1 MEQRQVGQLIS
12 SAALSRVAV
21 GYSFGS
27 VLNIASGWKRGD
39 ACGRPIYKAAVHLRA
54 ATMGGACTTPQEVE
68 YEVVLHTYNACTG
81 PAQAFLGLLGGGGAY
96 VSGIEVDGAEY
107 SFDDRGCH
115 RTEPSKPASN
125 AAGSEKEKRVL
136 GTATM
141 TPARLKKIIRSVQ
154 REFKPAKEHPAQRTP
169 YTYDLVSHNG
179 NHFST
184 ALALA
189 LGVDP
194 PPPSLNALAN
204 TANMAANLLG
214 SLAGQFGGAMGQA
227 SANMQTPDAI
237 AVPMNTSVPVAQGI
251 S

>member
-1 MEQRQVGQLIS
+1 MTPWI
-12 SAALSRVAV
+12 
-21 GYSFGS
+21 
-27 VLNIASGWKRGD
+27 
-39 ACGRPIYKAAVHLRA
+39 RA
-54 ATMGGACTTPQEVE
+54 MGGACTTPQEVE

-96 VSGIEVDGAEY
+96 VSGIEVGGAEY
-107 SFDDRGCH
+107 SSMTGDAIR
-115 RTEPSKPASN
+115 RSPASLRRARRVGEGATGPRHGDDDAG
-125 AAGSEKEKRVL
+125 AAEKDHSQRAARVQA
-136 GTATM
+136 GAGATD
-141 TPARLKKIIRSVQ
+141 AV
-154 REFKPAKEHPAQRTP
+154 P

-214 SLAGQFGGAMGQA
+214 SLAGQFGGAMGQG
-227 SANMQTPDAI
+227 DALCHRRT
-237 AVPMNTSVPVAQGI
+237 VPMHAPVPVAQGV
-251 S
+251 SS

>member
-1 MEQRQVGQLIS
+1 
-12 SAALSRVAV
+12 
-21 GYSFGS
+21 
-27 VLNIASGWKRGD
+27 
-39 ACGRPIYKAAVHLRA
+39 
-54 ATMGGACTTPQEVE
+54 MGGACTTPQEVE

-96 VSGIEVDGAEY
+96 VSGIEVGGAEY

-115 RTEPSKPASN
+115 QTEPGKPASS
-125 AAGSEKEKRVL
+125 AAASEKERRVL

-141 TPARLKKIIRSVQ
+141 TPARLRKIIRGVQ

-169 YTYDLVSHNG
+169 HTYDLVSRNG

-237 AVPMNTSVPVAQGI
+237 AVPMHASVPVARGVA

>member
-1 MEQRQVGQLIS
+1 
-12 SAALSRVAV
+12 
-21 GYSFGS
+21 
-27 VLNIASGWKRGD
+27 
-39 ACGRPIYKAAVHLRA
+39 
-54 ATMGGACTTPQEVE
+54 MGGACTTPQEVE

-115 RTEPSKPASN
+115 QTEPGKPASS
-125 AAGSEKEKRVL
+125 AAASEKERRVL

-141 TPARLKKIIRSVQ
+141 TPARLRKIIRSVQ
-154 REFKPAKEHPAQRTP
+154 REFKPAPRERQPTP

-194 PPPSLNALAN
+194 PPASLNALAN

-214 SLAGQFGGAMGQA
+214 SLAGQFGQA
-227 SANMQTPDAI
+227 SANAGTPSAI
-237 AVPMNTSVPVAQGI
+237 AVPMNTSVPVAQGVA

>member
-1 MEQRQVGQLIS
+1 
-12 SAALSRVAV
+12 
-21 GYSFGS
+21 
-27 VLNIASGWKRGD
+27 
-39 ACGRPIYKAAVHLRA
+39 
-54 ATMGGACTTPQEVE
+54 MGGACTTPQEVE

-115 RTEPSKPASN
+115 RTEPGKPASN
-125 AAGSEKEKRVL
+125 AAASEKERRVL

-141 TPARLKKIIRSVQ
+141 TPNRLRKIIRSVQ
-154 REFKPAKEHPAQRTP
+154 REFKPAQEQRTP
-169 YTYDLVSHNG
+169 HTYDLVSHNG
-179 NHFST
+179 NHFSA

-214 SLAGQFGGAMGQA
+214 SLAGQFGQA
-227 SANMQTPDAI
+227 SANAGTPSAI
-237 AVPMNTSVPVAQGI
+237 AVPMNTSVPVAQGVA

>member
-1 MEQRQVGQLIS
+1 
-12 SAALSRVAV
+12 
-21 GYSFGS
+21 
-27 VLNIASGWKRGD
+27 
-39 ACGRPIYKAAVHLRA
+39 
-54 ATMGGACTTPQEVE
+54 MGGACTTPQEVE

-136 GTATM
+136 GSATM

-154 REFKPAKEHPAQRTP
+154 REFKPAPQDHARRTP

-227 SANMQTPDAI
+227 SANMQTPNAV
-237 AVPMNTSVPVAQGI
+237 AVPMHAPVPVAQGVA

>member
-1 MEQRQVGQLIS
+1 MIGRNIGATQERTGLDRPPHLQRFGQPIT
-12 SAALSRVAV
+12 ARRARNEVAHAI
-21 GYSFGS
+21 GTA
-27 VLNIASGWKRGD
+27 I
-39 ACGRPIYKAAVHLRA
+39 
-54 ATMGGACTTPQEVE
+54 MGGACTTPQEVE

-96 VSGIEVDGAEY
+96 VSGIEVGGAEY

-115 RTEPSKPASN
+115 CTEPGKPASS
-125 AAGSEKEKRVL
+125 AAASEKERRVL

-154 REFKPAKEHPAQRTP
+154 REFKPAQEQRTP

-227 SANMQTPDAI
+227 SANMQTPDAV
-237 AVPMNTSVPVAQGI
+237 AVPMHASVPVAQGVA

>member
-1 MEQRQVGQLIS
+1 
-12 SAALSRVAV
+12 
-21 GYSFGS
+21 
-27 VLNIASGWKRGD
+27 
-39 ACGRPIYKAAVHLRA
+39 
-54 ATMGGACTTPQEVE
+54 MGGACTTPQEVE

-115 RTEPSKPASN
+115 RTEPGKPASN
-125 AAGSEKEKRVL
+125 AAASEKERRVL

-141 TPARLKKIIRSVQ
+141 TPARLRKIIRGVQ
-154 REFKPAKEHPAQRTP
+154 REFRPAPNDQSRRTP
-169 YTYDLVSHNG
+169 YTYDLVSRNG

-227 SANMQTPDAI
+227 SANAQTPNAV
-237 AVPMNTSVPVAQGI
+237 AVPMHAPVPVAQGVA